1 MRDHRQDFDLAEFD
15 PRLGLMKVQANFST
29 LADIKTRIM
38 YIPEGS
44 HGINPTVDGKPGSIV
59 SKVSAERG
67 EAIVEALNKSLGK
80 RHAKNVRPIID
91 FDHKDSGPAA
101 ALPTA
106 FVYEEGKGV
115 MMDVEWTATGT
126 ASIEGKDYSYFSP
139 VYNMDRNTGEPI
151 GLPSSGPIGALV
163 NDPAFR
169 EIEKIA
175 AKRTEAELLEISR
188 RFDDFGAGLKPL
200 SKSDMLEISS
210 GIKLIAAN
218 SHNKP
223 NTPEMDYNVL
233 VKAQLITEADA
244 KTGQVEDIVSANLA
258 TIQAK
263 AAKVD
268 GLESEIVTLKA
279 SLKAGSETTADQLV
293 KAAQDSGRIAAR
305 DESTTKYWRDQLIE
319 ASQDPEKLKVVS
331 AALNAIPAG
340 DDITKQIVTV
350 AGGEVKSGDKE
361 SRIEAAKSKA
371 RTELGEGAN
380 FQAVWDKAQ
389 DLDPSAFAE

>member
-1 MRDHRQDFDLAEFD
+1 LRDHRQDFDLAEFD

-175 AKRTEAELLEISR
+175 AAQSHKPTDKPEMEVLIKAGLVTEAEAKT
-188 RFDDFGAGLKPL
+188 DNGA
-200 SKSDMLEISS
+200 E
-210 GIKLIAAN
+210 IAA
-218 SHNKP
+218 
-223 NTPEMDYNVL
+223 
-233 VKAQLITEADA
+233 A
-244 KTGQVEDIVSANLA
+244 KFK

-263 AAKVD
+263 ADKVD
-268 GLESEIVTLKA
+268 GLESKVVKLEA
-279 SLKAGSETTADQLV
+279 SLAKGAEVTAD
-293 KAAQDSGRIAAR
+293 R
-305 DESTTKYWRDQLIE
+305 
-319 ASQDPEKLKVVS
+319 
-331 AALNAIPAG
+331 
-340 DDITKQIVTV
+340 
-350 AGGEVKSGDKE
+350 
-361 SRIEAAKSKA
+361 
-371 RTELGEGAN
+371 
-380 FQAVWDKAQ
+380 
-389 DLDPSAFAE
+389 

>member
-1 MRDHRQDFDLAEFD
+1 
-15 PRLGLMKVQANFST
+15 MKVQANFST

-175 AKRTEAELLEISR
+175 A
-188 RFDDFGAGLKPL
+188 
-200 SKSDMLEISS
+200 
-210 GIKLIAAN
+210 AN
-218 SHNKP
+218 SHKP
-223 NTPEMDYNVL
+223 TNTPEMDINVL
-233 VKAQLITEADA
+233 IKAGLVTEAES
-244 KTGQVEDIVSANLA
+244 KTDKVAEITAANIA

-293 KAAQDSGRIAAR
+293 KAAQDSGRIAAK
-305 DESTTKYWRDQLIE
+305 DESTTKYWRDQLID

-350 AGGEVKSGDKE
+350 AGGEANKGNTDA
-361 SRIEAAKSKA
+361 RYDAAMIKA
-371 RTELGEGAN
+371 REALPNAGFSEQ
-380 FQAVWDKAQ
+380 FDKGRVI
-389 DLDPSAFAE
+389 DPEAFKD

>member
-1 MRDHRQDFDLAEFD
+1 
-15 PRLGLMKVQANFST
+15 MKVKANFSAP
-29 LADIKTRIM
+29 LDIKTRIM

-67 EAIVEALNKSLGK
+67 EAIVEALNKSLKK
-80 RHAKNVRPIID
+80 RHTKNVRPIID

-175 AKRTEAELLEISR
+175 AKQSSVGLLEMSQMLNDFNGALKPLPKSELLEM
-188 RFDDFGAGLKPL
+188 A
-200 SKSDMLEISS
+200 SK
-210 GIKLIAAN
+210 IKLIAAN
-218 SHNKP
+218 SHNQQ
-223 NTPEMDYNVL
+223 PEMDYNVL
-233 VKAQLITEADA
+233 IKASLITEADV
-244 KTGQVEDIVSANLA
+244 KTGKVEDIVSANLA

-268 GLESEIVTLKA
+268 GLEAKVVKLEA

-293 KAAQDSGRIAAR
+293 KAAQDSGRIAAK

-319 ASQDPEKLKVVS
+319 ASSDPEKLKVVS
-331 AALNAIPAG
+331 AALNAIPEN
-340 DDITKQIVTV
+340 DDITKQIVKIE
-350 AGGEVKSGDKE
+350 GCEVKTGDMETRRDEALVK
-361 SRIEAAKSKA
+361 AAKNHPDIGYTNQFNKA
-371 RTELGEGAN
+371 RM
-380 FQAVWDKAQ
+380 
-389 DLDPSAFAE
+389 LDPEAFKD

>member
-1 MRDHRQDFDLAEFD
+1 
-15 PRLGLMKVQANFST
+15 MKVKANFSAP
-29 LADIKTRIM
+29 LDIKTRIM

-67 EAIVEALNKSLGK
+67 EAIVEALNKSLQK
-80 RHAKNVRPIID
+80 RHTKNVRPIID

-175 AKRTEAELLEISR
+175 ASKADLEELDRYEAELE
-188 RFDDFGAGLKPL
+188 
-200 SKSDMLEISS
+200 
-210 GIKLIAAN
+210 AAN
-218 SHNKP
+218 SHNQQ
-223 NTPEMDYNVL
+223 PEMDYNVL
-233 VKAQLITEADA
+233 IKAGLVTEAES
-244 KTGQVEDIVSANLA
+244 KTDKVAEIAAANIQ
-258 TIQAK
+258 TIQAQ
-263 AAKVD
+263 ANKVPD
-268 GLESEIVTLKA
+268 LEAEVVTLKA
-279 SLKAGSETTADQLV
+279 SLKAGSDTTAAQLV
-293 KAAQDSGRIAAR
+293 KAAQDSGRIAAK
-305 DESTTKYWRDQLIE
+305 DESTAKYWRDQLIE
-319 ASQDPEKLKVVS
+319 ASSDPEKLKVVS
-331 AALNAIPAG
+331 AALNAIPEN
-340 DDITKQIVTV
+340 DDLTNQIVKIEGQGNS
-350 AGGEVKSGDKE
+350 GGADARYDEAMIK
-361 SRIEAAKSKA
+361 AAKALPNAGHAELFDKA
-371 RTELGEGAN
+371 REIDPE
-380 FQAVWDKAQ
+380 AVKD
-389 DLDPSAFAE
+389 

>member
-1 MRDHRQDFDLAEFD
+1 
-15 PRLGLMKVQANFST
+15 MKVQANFSAP
-29 LADIKTRIM
+29 LDIKTRIM

-67 EAIVEALNKSLGK
+67 EAIVEALNKSLKK

-175 AKRTEAELLEISR
+175 AKNSHKPTDKPEMEALIKAGLVTEAEAKTDNVAE
-188 RFDDFGAGLKPL
+188 
-200 SKSDMLEISS
+200 
-210 GIKLIAAN
+210 IAA
-218 SHNKP
+218 
-223 NTPEMDYNVL
+223 
-233 VKAQLITEADA
+233 A
-244 KTGQVEDIVSANLA
+244 KFK
-258 TIQAK
+258 TIQAQ
-263 AAKVD
+263 ANKVPD
-268 GLESEIVTLKA
+268 LEAEVVTLKA

-293 KAAQDSGRIAAR
+293 KAAQDSGRIATK

-331 AALNAIPAG
+331 AALNAIPAN
-340 DDITKQIVTV
+340 DDLTKQIVKIE
-350 AGGEVKSGDKE
+350 GGSVQSGDKE
-361 SRIEAAKSKA
+361 TRIEAAKSKA